1 MVATQQSIEILG
13 TPITTYSTSS
23 AINRFGTLAYH
34 DLTVYGQDM
43 GVANIFL
50 ALSSADLHWDDF
62 MRHLPNYHAGFSEVV
77 VICQRIPWD
86 VHFQTSILRAMYL
99 QDIKTIIVH
108 TDYCGLLSGT

>member
-43 GVANIFL
+43 GVAKIFL
-50 ALSSADLHWDDF
+50 ALSSADLHWDDL
-62 MRHLPNYHAGFSEVV
+62 MRHLPNYHAGFSEIV
-77 VICQRIPWD
+77 VICQRILW
-86 VHFQTSILRAMYL
+86 VHIWEAHIVAQWFDLRF
-99 QDIKTIIVH
+99 TICISKH
-108 TDYCGLLSGT
+108 